1 MRVVP
6 TCKQDQSF
14 LFSFE
19 IVVEREQYLSE
30 KTYQHH
36 NHHYFRKPGSLDVES
51 QHLCSNVL
59 WYSQC
64 DTAANNRISLKVP
77 TVFVIQ

>member
-1 MRVVP
+1 M
-6 TCKQDQSF
+6 
-14 LFSFE
+14 
-19 IVVEREQYLSE
+19 ERDQYLSE
-30 KTYQHH
+30 KTHHHH
-36 NHHYFRKPGSLDVES
+36 NHHYFRNLVSLDVES
-51 QHLCSNVL
+51 QHLCSDVL